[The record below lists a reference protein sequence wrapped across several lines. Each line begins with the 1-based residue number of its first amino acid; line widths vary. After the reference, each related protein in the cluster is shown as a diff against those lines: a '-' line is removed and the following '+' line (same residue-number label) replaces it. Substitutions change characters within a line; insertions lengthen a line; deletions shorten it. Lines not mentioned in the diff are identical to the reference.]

1 MEIKNS
7 VQNGVTLIQIAGK
20 LDTNTAQ
27 EADKSINKTIDE
39 GNHKLKID
47 FSELVYISSAGLR
60 IMLSVSKKLK
70 QLSGDLTLCGMNET
84 VKEVFEIS
92 GFTMIFNIEDSCA

>member
-7 VQNGVTLIQIAGK
+7 DQNGTRLIQIIGK

-27 EADKSINKTIDE
+27 EADKTINQLIDD

-47 FSELVYISSAGLR
+47 FSELLYISSAGLR

-70 QLSGDLTLCGMNET
+70 QLSGNLTLCGMNET

-92 GFTMIFNIEDSCA
+92 GFTMIFNIEDNCA